1 MLHFSKDKEAANG
14 ELPCAGRRLL
24 YGKASY
30 LSVFYSG
37 TLANIF
43 LKIAFIKL
51 TLIISKMIK
60 KK

>member
-1 MLHFSKDKEAANG
+1 M
-14 ELPCAGRRLL
+14 
-24 YGKASY
+24 ASCLAQADGCFMERPY